1 MVMEVFKEMLFQI
14 YILYTY
20 LIIQLSIFL
29 ISEKKNLGTTLVFW
43 RFFTLY
49 KVTT

>member
-1 MVMEVFKEMLFQI
+1 MEVFKEMLFQI

-29 ISEKKNLGTTLVFW
+29 ISEKKNWVQH
-43 RFFTLY
+43 
-49 KVTT
+49 